1 MLHRIVSEPYYLV
14 HLLVFFSYIPIRLSA
29 SHVLVPSRSSLLLH
43 REIQAVL
50 TFLVLA
56 AIKLVKSETWEA
68 FTADFLFYAKVFL
81 AAVALILDYHLALWY
96 ALAFLA
102 IYILVQ
108 QPPYNK
114 KGTSSQLTP
123 LQLESLLTEGTTS
136 KFWLVEFCA
145 LSTPECISTS
155 SFFPELSITYS
166 NKLLSFGTVDL
177 GLFPNAAEK
186 FGISLASLSQL
197 PTYILYERGM
207 EAKRYPEQNF
217 ERTSFSPPMTK
228 KILCQHFELDK
239 LLLDYVN
246 DK

>member
-14 HLLVFFSYIPIRLSA
+14 NLLVFFSYIPIRLSA

-114 KGTSSQLTP
+114 QGTSSQLTP

-155 SFFPELSITYS
+155 SFFPELSITQVLPLDIYRHVHQTIFCFQIYIRT
-166 NKLLSFGTVDL
+166 NFYLLEPLILDSS
-177 GLFPNAAEK
+177 PMQQR
-186 FGISLASLSQL
+186 SLV
-197 PTYILYERGM
+197 Y
-207 EAKRYPEQNF
+207 
-217 ERTSFSPPMTK
+217 
-228 KILCQHFELDK
+228 
-239 LLLDYVN
+239 LLQA
-246 DK
+246 